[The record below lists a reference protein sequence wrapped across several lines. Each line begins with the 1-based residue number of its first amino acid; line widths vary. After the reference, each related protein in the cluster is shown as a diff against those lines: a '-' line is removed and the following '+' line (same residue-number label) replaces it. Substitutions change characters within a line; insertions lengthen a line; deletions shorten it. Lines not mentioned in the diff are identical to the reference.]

1 MKICILASRGAST
14 DILRN
19 YLADAGFNDVITIVE
34 QPMSKLAMLRH
45 RRRRLGTAVVI
56 GQLAFM
62 ALIAPLLRRESAGR
76 RSRLAEEHNLRM
88 TPATGEARQVDTV
101 NDAVVAEILSQTRPD
116 VVLVNGTRIIRERTL
131 AAAGCPVINIH
142 AGITPQYR
150 GVHGGYWAL
159 RTGDGENFG
168 VTIHLVDRGVDTG
181 DVLNHLRIT
190 PSVEDNF
197 ASYPLLQQ
205 ATALPALRKILDGL
219 PNSIELRPAAHPNA
233 KSHQWYHPTLPG
245 YLLGRL
251 KGIK

>member
-1 MKICILASRGAST
+1 MKICILATPGTST

-19 YLADAGFNDVITIVE
+19 YLADAGFNDVMTIVE
-34 QPMSKLAMLRH
+34 KPVSKLAMLKH
-45 RRRRLGTAVVI
+45 RRRRLGTAVVV
-56 GQLAFM
+56 GQLAFL
-62 ALIAPLLRRESAGR
+62 ALLAPLLRRESAGR
-76 RSRLAEEHNLRM
+76 RSRLAEEHDLRT
-88 TPATGEARQVDTV
+88 TPATGEETQVDTI
-101 NDAVVAEILSQTRPD
+101 NDAVVAEILSQARPD

-159 RTGDGENFG
+159 RTGDAENFG
-168 VTIHLVDRGVDTG
+168 VTIHQVDRGVDTG
-181 DVLNHLRIT
+181 DVLRHLRT
-190 PSVEDNF
+190 KPSVEDNF

-205 ATALPALRKILDGL
+205 ATALPKLREILDDFPG
-219 PNSIELRPAAHPNA
+219 SIELRPTVNPND
-233 KSHQWYHPTLPG
+233 KSRQWYHPTLPG

>member
-1 MKICILASRGAST
+1 MKVCILASPGTST

-19 YLADAGFNDVITIVE
+19 YLADTGFDDVMTIVE
-34 QPMSKLAMLRH
+34 KPLSKLAILKYRQ
-45 RRRRLGTAVVI
+45 RRLGTAEVV
-56 GQLAFM
+56 GQFCFM
-62 ALIAPLLRRESAGR
+62 ALLAPLLRRESAGR
-76 RSRLAEEHNLRM
+76 RSRIIEQHGLRT
-88 TPATGEARQVDTV
+88 TPATGEETQVDTI
-101 NDAVVAEILSQTRPD
+101 NDAAVVKILTQAQPD
-116 VVLVNGTRIIRERTL
+116 VVLVNGTRIIHERTL

-159 RTGDGENFG
+159 RTEDTDNFG

-181 DVLNHLRIT
+181 DVLRHLRLT

-205 ATALPALRKILDGL
+205 ATALPELCQILNGL
-219 PNSIELRPAAHPNA
+219 PNSTERRSAVAPNA
-233 KSHQWYHPTLPG
+233 KSQQWYHPTLPQ
-245 YLLGRL
+245 YVFGRL